1 MNRTILIKRLVV
13 GLLAVAPV
21 FSAVAD
27 DDARTYAVSITN
39 LTRGILFTPIMVA
52 THQEGYRLYNLGQSA
67 SAALSIMAEGGNTGP
82 LAAMINA
89 TPKASTASS
98 PGPLAAGQT
107 VTINVAS
114 RGDSNH
120 LSLAAMMLPTN
131 DGFIGITDVPLP
143 KKKEVLTYLS
153 NGHDAGSEPN
163 DELCEHIPGPQ
174 CGGQG
179 VSPDAGGEGFV
190 HIHAGIHG
198 IGSLEPSEY
207 DWRNPVARI
216 TVRELEK

>member
-1 MNRTILIKRLVV
+1 MNRTSLIHSLVV
-13 GLLAVAPV
+13 GLLAAAPV
-21 FSAVAD
+21 ASAVAD
-27 DDARTYAVSITN
+27 DDERMYAVSVTN
-39 LTRGILFTPIMVA
+39 LTRGILFTPILVA
-52 THQEGYRLYNLGQSA
+52 THQPGMRLYDLGHPA
-67 SAALSIMAEGGNTGP
+67 SEALSIIAEGGNINP
-82 LAAMINA
+82 LRALINA
-89 TPKASTASS
+89 TPNASTASS
-98 PGPLAAGQT
+98 APLAAGQT
-107 VTINVAS
+107 VTIHVAS
-114 RGDSNH
+114 LSTANT

>member
-1 MNRTILIKRLVV
+1 MNRTSLISRLVI
-13 GLLAVAPV
+13 GLLATAPV

-27 DDARTYAVSITN
+27 DDAQTYAVSITN

-52 THQEGYRLYNLGQSA
+52 THQPGHRLYNLGQPA
-67 SAALSIMAEGGNTGP
+67 STALSTMAEGGDTGP

-107 VTINVAS
+107 VTIQVAS
-114 RGDSNH
+114 LGNSNH

-143 KKKEVLTYLS
+143 RNKQVLTYLS
-153 NGHDAGSEPN
+153 NGHDAGSESN